1 LKIERAGALPGQA
14 RFVTSSK
21 NLRLAKMTAWRDLR
35 RSRACVRFESAIW
48 PTACPAPGPT
58 KDDDQYRYQDHQQ
71 IVKIELKRR
80 LKPLELNELI
90 NQSHAL
96 FISKF
101 LGNEAR
107 CERYEVGNRAQ

>member
-1 LKIERAGALPGQA
+1 MLQNSKKDALTSRESPGVLEHA
-14 RFVTSSK
+14 R
-21 NLRLAKMTAWRDLR
+21 
-35 RSRACVRFESAIW
+35 CESVIW
-48 PTACPAPGPT
+48 PTTCPAPGTT

-107 CERYEVGNRAQ
+107 YERYEVGNRAQQIEKHLAPLRIEQSIN